1 VQVDASATGQCRERC
16 TGAWWSEELRTG
28 EDLEVVVAL
37 GGKEDAGRRWRGRSP
52 GAAVAVDARMAILV
66 SGGWN
71 WGFPA
76 GFARPFLP
84 LAILASGGCLL
95 QP

>member
-1 VQVDASATGQCRERC
+1 VQVDASATGQRRERC

-71 WGFPA
+71 CGFPV
-76 GFARPFLP
+76 LP
-84 LAILASGGCLL
+84 WNWKCLL